1 MTYSTSSPA
10 ARYPEAERLDLV
22 EALHGYQVADPYRW
36 LEDQADQRT
45 TEFHAAQ
52 DALTGPALAAL
63 PGRTELGAELRSL
76 LDTGS
81 VSAPTWRA
89 GRSFATRRVPG
100 QEHSVLLVTEPDGA
114 ERVLVDP
121 GQLDPTG
128 LTTLDAWTPSRE
140 GDRLAYQLSVGGDE
154 ESLLHVIDVDTGH
167 LLDGPLDR
175 CRYSPVAWLPGGAEF
190 FYVRRLPPGAMPG
203 GEEQFHRRV
212 LRHRVGADADT
223 DVELSGPG
231 MYDDPTFYFGARVSA
246 DGRWLVVDA
255 SPGTA
260 PRTSLWIADL
270 AGDGELV
277 TVLTQDD
284 AIQANAWVEDGR
296 LLLHTTDAAPRWRLC
311 AADPTN
317 PGRDSWRELVAEDP
331 ESVLDGVRVLQP
343 GGQLILARSHHAVA
357 ELHVHDTN
365 GTETGAV
372 AMPGPGSFSG
382 LTVADRLTPQRGGQV
397 WFGWTDFTTPTQVYR
412 SDCGMA
418 VEPAT
423 ADHPDEPHLGAP
435 ELVASA
441 PGALELAGVHTQQLV
456 YTSADGTP
464 VRMFVVSAAA
474 DPDRPRPTLLTGYG
488 GFSVSREPAYTAT
501 ALAWVRAGGVWA
513 LASLRGGA
521 EEGEAWHRDGMR
533 ENKQN
538 VFDDFH
544 AAAES
549 LVERGWTSPDQL
561 AIMGGSNGG
570 LLVGAALTQRPELY
584 RAVVCSAPLLDMV
597 RYERF
602 ALGRTWNAEYGTAD
616 KPEELAWL
624 LGYSPYHHVVPG
636 TEYPAVLVTVFASD
650 TRVDP
655 VHGAKFVA
663 ALQHASTADPVSS
676 PVLLRT
682 ERDVGH
688 GPRSVSRTAALA
700 TDQLAFLAL
709 HTSLDLTTLGRT
721 LNEA

>member
-1 MTYSTSSPA
+1 MTSSTGQPET
-10 ARYPEAERLDLV
+10 RYPEAQRADLV
-22 EALHGYQVADPYRW
+22 EWRHGHQVADPYRW
-36 LEDQADQRT
+36 LEDPADPRT
-45 TEFHAAQ
+45 VAFHSEQ

-63 PGRTELGAELRSL
+63 PGRQELGAELHAL

-81 VSAPTWRA
+81 VSPPTWRA
-89 GRSFATRRVPG
+89 GRSFATRRDPG
-100 QEHSVLLVTEPDGA
+100 QQHAVLLVTGPDGA

-128 LTTLDAWTPSRE
+128 RTTLDAWTPSRE

-154 ESLLHVIDVDTGH
+154 ESLLHVVDVDTGE

-175 CRYSPVAWLPGGAEF
+175 CRYSPVAWLPAGAELV
-190 FYVRRLPPGAMPG
+190 YVRRLPPGTVPA

-212 LRHRVGADADT
+212 LRHRVGADPDT

-246 DGRWLVVDA
+246 DGRWLVVDG

-270 AGDGELV
+270 AGEAELV

-284 AIQANAWVEDGR
+284 AVLANAWVEDGR

-311 AADPTN
+311 YADPAD
-317 PGRDSWRELVAEDP
+317 PGRDHWRELVAEDP

-343 GGQLILARSHHAVA
+343 GGQLVLARSRHAVA
-357 ELHVHDTN
+357 ELDLHTGD
-365 GTETGAV
+365 GTRLGAV
-372 AMPGPGSFSG
+372 AMPGPGSLSG
-382 LTVADRLTPQRGGQV
+382 LTVADRLSPERGGQV
-397 WFGWTDFTTPTQVYR
+397 WFGWTDFTTPTQVHR
-412 SDCGMA
+412 FA
-418 VEPAT
+418 LENPT
-423 ADHPDEPHLGAP
+423 ADGATPGWIP
-435 ELVASA
+435 ELLATA
-441 PGALELAGVHTQQLV
+441 PGAVELPDVHTQQLT

-464 VRMFVVSAAA
+464 IRMFVVSAGAN
-474 DPDRPRPTLLTGYG
+474 PDRPRPTLLTGYG

-501 ALAWVRAGGVWA
+501 ALAWVRVGGVWA

-521 EEGEAWHRDGMR
+521 EEGEAWHRAGMR
-533 ENKQN
+533 ENKRC

-544 AAAES
+544 AAASS
-549 LVERGWTSPDQL
+549 LVERGWTSPGQL

-584 RAVVCSAPLLDMV
+584 RAVVCSAPLLDMA
-597 RYERF
+597 RYELF
-602 ALGRTWNAEYGTAD
+602 SLGRTWNDEYGTAD

-624 LGYSPYHHVVPG
+624 LGYSPYHHVVPA
-636 TEYPAVLVTVFASD
+636 TAYPAVLVTVFASD

-663 ALQHASTADPVSS
+663 ALQHASAANPTTS
-676 PVLLRT
+676 PVLLRA

-688 GPRSVSRTAALA
+688 GARSVSRTVALS
-700 TDQLAFLAL
+700 TDQLAFLAR
-709 HTSLDLTTLGRT
+709 HTGLDLTALAR
-721 LNEA
+721 A